1 MGTVY
6 YLCYSDIPEKTGL
19 VFPSE
24 LEPESYSLGI
34 WAVAIKRGNRFPE
47 IIEFDAVNDNQIT
60 STKLVKVSRSL
71 YQVDTKI
78 HGKFFFRINHIFNR
92 YNNYVGKSKLIDQN
106 DSLFQLTSIDIQ
118 KLEITC
124 DKGFFFV
131 GRIDDD
137 LNMTRK

>member
-47 IIEFDAVNDNQIT
+47 IFEFDAVNDNQIT

-71 YQVDTKI
+71 YQPQT
-78 HGKFFFRINHIFNR
+78 
-92 YNNYVGKSKLIDQN
+92 
-106 DSLFQLTSIDIQ
+106 
-118 KLEITC
+118 TC
-124 DKGFFFV
+124 SRQPSFCSPAYAVVK
-131 GRIDDD
+131 
-137 LNMTRK
+137 MQ